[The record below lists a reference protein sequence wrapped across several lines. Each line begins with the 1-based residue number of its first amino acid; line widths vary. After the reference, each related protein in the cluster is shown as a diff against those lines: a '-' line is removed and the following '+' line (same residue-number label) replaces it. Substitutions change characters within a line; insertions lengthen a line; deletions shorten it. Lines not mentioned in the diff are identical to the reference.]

1 MSEALAEFIRARA
14 GADSVAIANE
24 KRLTGGAIQ
33 ENRALDVDIA
43 GGPHAGPHALV
54 LRTEARASVPLSQ
67 PVAHQFAYLDLAG
80 SVGMTVPEPL
90 WQSDDP
96 GIVGTPFYLMRRV
109 PGEALG
115 NRVVR
120 QGPNPAL
127 AERLGRELARLH
139 TIVPS
144 HEAPVFLG
152 APPDDPAAESI
163 ALYRRFLD
171 AEPMPHPAI
180 EWGLRWLETHPVAPG
195 EIVLCHH
202 DFRTGNYM
210 VEDGQLTGILDW
222 EFAGWSD
229 PMEDVAWFCAKCWR
243 FGANGL
249 EAGGIADRAPF
260 YAGYEAESGRR
271 IDPVKIR
278 FYEVMAHVRW
288 AVIALHQ
295 CGRHLSGAEP
305 DLELALIGRR
315 LPELEYEILAL
326 TAPGQ
331 DHA

>member
-1 MSEALAEFIRARA
+1 MSEALAAFIRERA
-14 GADSVAIANE
+14 GADSVTIANE
-24 KRLTGGAIQ
+24 MRLTGGAIQ
-33 ENRALDVDIA
+33 ENRALDVEIA
-43 GGPHAGPHALV
+43 GGPLAGRLALV
-54 LRTEARASVPLSQ
+54 LRTEAKSSVPLSQ
-67 PVAHQFAYLDLAG
+67 PVAHQFAYLKLAG

-90 WQSDDP
+90 WRSDDP

-144 HEAPVFLG
+144 PGAPDFLG
-152 APPDDPAAESI
+152 APPDDPAAASI

-210 VEDGQLTGILDW
+210 VEDGGLTGILDW

-229 PMEDVAWFCAKCWR
+229 PMEDVAWFCARCWR
-243 FGANGL
+243 FGANRL

-271 IDPVKIR
+271 IDPVKIH
-278 FYEVMAHVRW
+278 FYEIMAHVRW

-295 CGRHLSGAEP
+295 CGRHLSGAER

-315 LPELEYEILAL
+315 LPELEHEILSL
-326 TAPGQ
+326 TAPGRN
-331 DHA
+331 HA

>member
-1 MSEALAEFIRARA
+1 MSEALAAFIRERA

-67 PVAHQFAYLDLAG
+67 PVAHQFAYLKLAG
-80 SVGMTVPEPL
+80 SVSMTVPEPL

-96 GIVGTPFYLMRRV
+96 GIIGTPFYLMRRV

-278 FYEVMAHVRW
+278 FYEVMAHIRW

-295 CGRHLSGAEP
+295 CGRYLSGAEP

>member
-1 MSEALAEFIRARA
+1 MSEALAAFIRERA

-33 ENRALDVDIA
+33 ENRALDVEIA
-43 GGPHAGPHALV
+43 GGPHAGRHALV
-54 LRTEARASVPLSQ
+54 LRTEAKSSVPLSQ
-67 PVAHQFAYLDLAG
+67 PVANQFAYLKLAG

-120 QGPNPAL
+120 HGPNPAL

-144 HEAPVFLG
+144 RDAPDFLG
-152 APPDDPAAESI
+152 APPDDSAAESI
-163 ALYRRFLD
+163 ALYGRFLD

-210 VEDGQLTGILDW
+210 VEGGRLTGILDW

-229 PMEDVAWFCAKCWR
+229 PMEDVAWFCARCWR

-271 IDPVKIR
+271 IDPVKIH

-288 AVIALHQ
+288 AAIALHQ

-315 LPELEYEILAL
+315 LPELEYEILSL

-331 DHA
+331 DRA

>member
-1 MSEALAEFIRARA
+1 MSEALAAFIRERA
-14 GADSVAIANE
+14 GADSVSIGNE

-43 GGPHAGPHALV
+43 GGPLAGRLALV
-54 LRTEARASVPLSQ
+54 LRTEAKSSVPLSQ
-67 PVAHQFAYLDLAG
+67 PVANQFACLKLAG

-139 TIVPS
+139 AIVPS
-144 HEAPVFLG
+144 PGAPDFLG

-180 EWGLRWLETHPVAPG
+180 EWGLRWLETHPAAPG
-195 EIVLCHH
+195 EIVLCHY

-210 VEDGQLTGILDW
+210 VEDGRLTGILDW

-229 PMEDVAWFCAKCWR
+229 PMEDVAWFCARCWR
-243 FGANGL
+243 FGANEL

-271 IDPVKIR
+271 IDPVKIH

-295 CGRHLSGAEP
+295 CGRHLSGAER

-315 LPELEYEILAL
+315 LPELEHEILSL
-326 TAPGQ
+326 TAPGR
-331 DHA
+331 DRA

>member
-1 MSEALAEFIRARA
+1 MSGALAAFIRERA
-14 GADSVAIANE
+14 DADSISIVDE
-24 KRLTGGAIQ
+24 KRLAGGAIQ
-33 ENRALDVDIA
+33 ENRALDVEIA
-43 GGPHAGPHALV
+43 GGPHAGRHALV
-54 LRTEARASVPLSQ
+54 LRTEAKSSVPLSQ
-67 PVAHQFAYLDLAG
+67 PVANQFAYLKLAG

-96 GIVGTPFYLMRRV
+96 VIIGAPFYLMRRV
-109 PGEALG
+109 PGVALG

-144 HEAPVFLG
+144 DEAPAFLG

-163 ALYRRFLD
+163 ALYTRFLD
-171 AEPMPHPAI
+171 VEPMPHPAI

-210 VEDGQLTGILDW
+210 VEDGRLTGILDW

-249 EAGGIADRAPF
+249 QAGGIADRAPF
-260 YAGYEAESGRR
+260 YAGYEAESGRK
-271 IDPVKIR
+271 IDPAKIH
-278 FYEVMAHVRW
+278 FYEVMAHIRW

-315 LPELEYEILAL
+315 LPELEHEILSL
-326 TAPGQ
+326 TAPGR
-331 DHA
+331 DRA

>member
-1 MSEALAEFIRARA
+1 MSERLAAFIRQEA
-14 GADSVAIANE
+14 GAASVVISGE
-24 KRLTGGAIQ
+24 KRLAGGAIQ

-43 GGPHAGPHALV
+43 GGPHKGRHALV
-54 LRTEARASVPLSQ
+54 LRTEARSSVPLSQ
-67 PVAHQFAYLDLAG
+67 PVAHQFAYLKLAR
-80 SVGMTVPEPL
+80 SLGMTVPEPL

-96 GIVGTPFYLMRRV
+96 DIVGAPFFLMRRME
-109 PGEALG
+109 GEALG

-139 TIVPS
+139 GI
-144 HEAPVFLG
+144 APPDDTLAFLG
-152 APPDDPAAESI
+152 EPPDDPAAAGI
-163 ALYRRFLD
+163 ALYRGFLD
-171 AEPMPHPAI
+171 AEAMPHPVI
-180 EWGLRWLETHPVAPG
+180 EWGLRWLETHPVEPG

-210 VEDGQLTGILDW
+210 VGDSRLTGILDW
-222 EFAGWSD
+222 EFAGWAD
-229 PMEDVAWFCAKCWR
+229 PMEDVAWFCARCWR
-243 FGANGL
+243 FGAHAL

-260 YAGYEAESGRR
+260 YAGYESESGRR
-271 IDPVKIR
+271 IDPQKIR

-295 CGRHLSGAEP
+295 CNRHLSGAEP

-315 LPELEYEILAL
+315 LPELEHEILRL
-326 TAPGQ
+326 TAPGGR
-331 DHA
+331 DA

>member
-1 MSEALAEFIRARA
+1 MSEALAAFIREGA
-14 GADSVAIANE
+14 GAESVSIVDE

-33 ENRALDVDIA
+33 ENRALDVEIA
-43 GGPHAGPHALV
+43 GGPLAGRHALV
-54 LRTEARASVPLSQ
+54 LRTEAKSSVPLSQ
-67 PVAHQFAYLDLAG
+67 PVANQFAYLKLAR

-90 WQSDDP
+90 WQSDDSR
-96 GIVGTPFYLMRRV
+96 IIGTPFYLMRRV

-115 NRVVR
+115 NRLVR
-120 QGPNPAL
+120 QGANPAL

-144 HEAPVFLG
+144 DEAPAFLG
-152 APPDDPAAESI
+152 VPPKDPAAESF

-180 EWGLRWLETHPVAPG
+180 EWGLRWLETHMVAPG

-210 VEDGQLTGILDW
+210 VEEGRLTGILDW

-243 FGANGL
+243 FGANRL
-249 EAGGIADRAPF
+249 EAGGIAHRAPF

-271 IDPVKIR
+271 IDPAKIR
-278 FYEVMAHVRW
+278 FYEVMAHIRW

-315 LPELEYEILAL
+315 LPELEHEILAL

-331 DHA
+331 SHA

>member
-1 MSEALAEFIRARA
+1 MSEALAAFIRERA

-33 ENRALDVDIA
+33 ENRALDVEIA
-43 GGPHAGPHALV
+43 GGPHAGRHALV
-54 LRTEARASVPLSQ
+54 LRTGAKSSVPLSQ
-67 PVAHQFAYLDLAG
+67 PVANQFAYLKLAG

-144 HEAPVFLG
+144 RDAPDFLG
-152 APPDDPAAESI
+152 APPDDSAAESI
-163 ALYRRFLD
+163 ALYGRFLD

-180 EWGLRWLETHPVAPG
+180 EWGLRWLETHPAAPG

-210 VEDGQLTGILDW
+210 VEGGRLTGILDW

-229 PMEDVAWFCAKCWR
+229 PMEDVAWFCARCWR

-260 YAGYEAESGRR
+260 YAGYEAESGRP
-271 IDPVKIR
+271 IDPVKIH

-288 AVIALHQ
+288 AAIALHQ

-315 LPELEYEILAL
+315 LPELEYEILSL

-331 DHA
+331 DRA

>member
-1 MSEALAEFIRARA
+1 MSERLAAFIRDEA
-14 GADSVAIANE
+14 GADSVAISGE

-33 ENRALDVDIA
+33 ENRALDVEIA
-43 GGPHAGPHALV
+43 GGPHAGRHALV
-54 LRTEARASVPLSQ
+54 LRTEAKSSVPLSQ
-67 PVAHQFAYLDLAG
+67 PVAHQFAFLRLAR
-80 SVGMTVPEPL
+80 SAGMTVPEPL

-96 GIVGTPFYLMRRV
+96 AIVGAPFYLMRRV
-109 PGEALG
+109 PGVALG

-139 TIVPS
+139 S
-144 HEAPVFLG
+144 N
-152 APPDDPAAESI
+152 APPDDALAFLGPPPADPAAAGI

-171 AEPMPHPAI
+171 QEPMPHPVI
-180 EWGLRWLETHPVAPG
+180 EWGLRWLETHPVEPG

-210 VEDGQLTGILDW
+210 VEDGRLAGILDW
-222 EFAGWSD
+222 EFAGWAD
-229 PMEDVAWFCAKCWR
+229 PMEDVAWFCARCWR
-243 FGANGL
+243 FGANAL

-260 YAGYEAESGRR
+260 YAGYEAESGRG
-271 IDPVKIR
+271 IDPGKIH
-278 FYEVMAHVRW
+278 FYEVMAHIRW

-295 CGRHLSGAEP
+295 CGRHLSGEEP

-315 LPELEYEILAL
+315 LPELEHEVLAL
-326 TAPGQ
+326 TAPA
-331 DHA
+331 DA

>member
-1 MSEALAEFIRARA
+1 MSDALAAFIRDRA
-14 GADSVAIANE
+14 GADSVSIANE
-24 KRLTGGAIQ
+24 MRLTGGAIQ
-33 ENRALDVDIA
+33 ENRALDVEIA
-43 GGPHAGPHALV
+43 SGPLAGRLALV
-54 LRTEARASVPLSQ
+54 LRTEAKSSVPLSQ
-67 PVAHQFAYLDLAG
+67 PVAHQFAYLQLAG

-90 WQSDDP
+90 WRSDDP
-96 GIVGTPFYLMRRV
+96 DIVGTPFYLMRRV

-120 QGPNPAL
+120 QGPRPAL

-144 HEAPVFLG
+144 PEAPDFLG
-152 APPDDPAAESI
+152 SPPDDPAADSI

-171 AEPMPHPAI
+171 DEPMPHPAI
-180 EWGLRWLETHPVAPG
+180 EWGLRWLETHRVAPG

-210 VEDGQLTGILDW
+210 VEDGRLTGILDW

-229 PMEDVAWFCAKCWR
+229 PMEDVAWFCARCWR
-243 FGANGL
+243 FGANRL

-271 IDPVKIR
+271 IDPVKIH

-295 CGRHLSGAEP
+295 CGRHLSGAER

-315 LPELEYEILAL
+315 LPELEYEILSL
-326 TAPGQ
+326 TAPGR

>member
-1 MSEALAEFIRARA
+1 MSEPLAAFIQEEA
-14 GADSVAIANE
+14 GAASVSIVDQ

-43 GGPHAGPHALV
+43 GGPHAGRHELV
-54 LRTEARASVPLSQ
+54 LRTEAKSPVPLSQ
-67 PVAHQFAYLDLAG
+67 PVAHQFAYLKLAR
-80 SVGMTVPEPL
+80 SVGMTAPEPL
-90 WQSDDP
+90 WHSEDP
-96 GIVGTPFYLMRRV
+96 GIIGAPFYLMRRV

-120 QGPNPAL
+120 RGPNEAL

-139 TIVPS
+139 IIRPP
-144 HEAPVFLG
+144 HDGLGFLG
-152 APPDDPAAESI
+152 APPADPAAHGI
-163 ALYRRFLD
+163 ALYRGFLD

-180 EWGLRWLETHPVAPG
+180 EWGLRWLETHPVPPG

-210 VEDGQLTGILDW
+210 VEDGRLTGILDW

-243 FGANGL
+243 FGANAL

-260 YAGYEAESGRR
+260 YAGYEAGSGRR
-271 IDPVKIR
+271 IDPAKIR

-295 CGRHLSGAEP
+295 CGRHLSGEEP

-315 LPELEYEILAL
+315 LPELEHEILSM
-326 TAPGQ
+326 TAP
-331 DHA
+331 DVPHA

>member
-1 MSEALAEFIRARA
+1 MSEALAAFIRERA

-33 ENRALDVDIA
+33 ENRALDVEIA
-43 GGPHAGPHALV
+43 GGPHAGRHALV
-54 LRTEARASVPLSQ
+54 LRTEAKSSVPLSQ
-67 PVAHQFAYLDLAG
+67 PVANQFAYLKLAG

-120 QGPNPAL
+120 LGPNPAL

-144 HEAPVFLG
+144 RDAPDFLG
-152 APPDDPAAESI
+152 APPDDSAAESI
-163 ALYRRFLD
+163 ALYGRFLD

-180 EWGLRWLETHPVAPG
+180 EWGLRWLETHPAAPG

-210 VEDGQLTGILDW
+210 VEGGRLTGILDW

-229 PMEDVAWFCAKCWR
+229 PMEDVAWFCARCWR

-271 IDPVKIR
+271 IDPVKIH

-288 AVIALHQ
+288 ATIALHQ

-315 LPELEYEILAL
+315 LPELEYEILSL

-331 DHA
+331 DRA

>member
-1 MSEALAEFIRARA
+1 MSEALAAFIRDRA
-14 GADSVAIANE
+14 GADSVSIANE
-24 KRLTGGAIQ
+24 MRLTGGAIQ
-33 ENRALDVDIA
+33 ENRALDVEIA
-43 GGPHAGPHALV
+43 GGPHAGRLALV
-54 LRTEARASVPLSQ
+54 LRTEAKSSVPLSQ
-67 PVAHQFAYLDLAG
+67 PVAHQFAYLKLAG

-90 WQSDDP
+90 WRSDDP

-115 NRVVR
+115 NRIVR
-120 QGPNPAL
+120 RGPNPVL

-144 HEAPVFLG
+144 PAAPDFLG
-152 APPDDPAAESI
+152 TPPDDPAAESI

-195 EIVLCHH
+195 RIVLCHH

-210 VEDGQLTGILDW
+210 VEDGRLTGILDW

-243 FGANGL
+243 FGANRL

-271 IDPVKIR
+271 IDPVKIH

-295 CGRHLSGAEP
+295 CGRHLSGAER

-315 LPELEYEILAL
+315 LPELEHEILSL

-331 DHA
+331 NHA

>member
-1 MSEALAEFIRARA
+1 MSAALAAFIREEA
-14 GADSVAIANE
+14 GANAVDIVNE
-24 KRLTGGAIQ
+24 ERLTGGAIQ
-33 ENRALDVDIA
+33 ENRALDVEIA
-43 GGPHAGPHALV
+43 GGPHAGRHALV
-54 LRTEARASVPLSQ
+54 LRTEAGSSVPLSQ
-67 PVAHQFAYLDLAG
+67 PVANQFACLMLAR

-90 WQSDDP
+90 WRSDDP
-96 GIVGTPFYLMRRV
+96 GTIGAPFCLMRRV
-109 PGEALG
+109 PGTALG

-120 QGPNPAL
+120 LGPKPAL

-139 TIVPS
+139 TIVPDDD
-144 HEAPVFLG
+144 APAFLG
-152 APPDDPAAESI
+152 PPPEDPATDAV
-163 ALYRRFLD
+163 ALYRGFLD

-180 EWGLRWLETHPVAPG
+180 EWGLRWLETHPVPPG

-210 VEDGQLTGILDW
+210 VEDGGLTGILDW
-222 EFAGWSD
+222 EFAGWAD

-243 FGANGL
+243 FGANRL

-271 IDPVKIR
+271 IDPAKIR
-278 FYEVMAHVRW
+278 FYEVMAHIRW

-295 CGRHLSGAEP
+295 CGRHLSGAES

-315 LPELEYEILAL
+315 LPELEHEILSL
-326 TAPGQ
+326 TAPGRN
-331 DHA
+331 DA

>member
-1 MSEALAEFIRARA
+1 MSKALAAFIRERA

-33 ENRALDVDIA
+33 ENRALDVEIA
-43 GGPHAGPHALV
+43 GGPHAGRHALV
-54 LRTEARASVPLSQ
+54 LRTEAKSSVPLSQ
-67 PVAHQFAYLDLAG
+67 PVANQFAYLKLAG

-120 QGPNPAL
+120 LGRNPAL

-144 HEAPVFLG
+144 QDAPDFLG

-171 AEPMPHPAI
+171 AEPMPHPAV
-180 EWGLRWLETHPVAPG
+180 EWGLRWLETHPAAPD

-210 VEDGQLTGILDW
+210 VEDGRLTGILDW

-229 PMEDVAWFCAKCWR
+229 PMEDVAWFCARCWR

-271 IDPVKIR
+271 IDPVKIH

-288 AVIALHQ
+288 ATIALHQ

-315 LPELEYEILAL
+315 LPELEYEILSL

-331 DHA
+331 DRA

>member
-67 PVAHQFAYLDLAG
+67 PVAHQFAYLELAG

-210 VEDGQLTGILDW
+210 VEDGQLTGVLDW

-249 EAGGIADRAPF
+249 EAGGIAGRTPF
-260 YAGYEAESGRR
+260 YAGYEAGSGRR

-278 FYEVMAHVRW
+278 FYEVMAHIRW

-295 CGRHLSGAEP
+295 CGRYLSGAEP

>member
-1 MSEALAEFIRARA
+1 MSDALAAFIRERA
-14 GADSVAIANE
+14 GADSVTIANE
-24 KRLTGGAIQ
+24 MRLTGGAIQ
-33 ENRALDVDIA
+33 ENRALDVEIA
-43 GGPHAGPHALV
+43 GGPLAGRLALV
-54 LRTEARASVPLSQ
+54 LRTEAKSSVPLSQ
-67 PVAHQFAYLDLAG
+67 PVAHQFAYLKLAG

-90 WQSDDP
+90 WRSDDP

-139 TIVPS
+139 AIVPS
-144 HEAPVFLG
+144 PEAPDFLG

-180 EWGLRWLETHPVAPG
+180 EWGLRWMETHPVAPG

-210 VEDGQLTGILDW
+210 VEDGRLTGILDW

-229 PMEDVAWFCAKCWR
+229 PMEDVAWFCARCWR
-243 FGANGL
+243 FGANRL

-271 IDPVKIR
+271 VDPVKIH

-295 CGRHLSGAEP
+295 CGRHLSGAER

-315 LPELEYEILAL
+315 LPELEHEILSL
-326 TAPGQ
+326 TAPGR

>member
-1 MSEALAEFIRARA
+1 MSERLAAFIRSVA
-14 GADSVAIANE
+14 GADSVSISDE
-24 KRLTGGAIQ
+24 GRLAGGAIQ
-33 ENRALDVDIA
+33 ENRALDVEIA
-43 GGPHAGPHALV
+43 GGPHEGRHALV
-54 LRTEARASVPLSQ
+54 LRTEARSSVPLSQ
-67 PVAHQFAYLDLAG
+67 PVAHQFAYLKLAR
-80 SVGMTVPEPL
+80 SFGMTVPEPL

-96 GIVGTPFYLMRRV
+96 GILGAPFCLMRRV

-120 QGPNPAL
+120 QGANPAL

-139 TIVPS
+139 AIATPDD
-144 HEAPVFLG
+144 ALAFLG
-152 APPDDPAAESI
+152 APPTDPAAASI
-163 ALYRRFLD
+163 ALYRGFLD
-171 AEPMPHPAI
+171 REAMPHPVI

-210 VEDGQLTGILDW
+210 VEDGRLTGILDW

-229 PMEDVAWFCAKCWR
+229 PMEDVAWFCARCWR
-243 FGANGL
+243 FGANAL
-249 EAGGIADRAPF
+249 EAGGIADRGPF
-260 YAGYEAESGRR
+260 YAGYEDESGRR
-271 IDPVKIR
+271 IEPDKIH

-295 CGRHLSGAEP
+295 CARHLSGAEP

-315 LPELEYEILAL
+315 LPELEHEILAL
-326 TAPGQ
+326 TAPG
-331 DHA
+331 DA

>member
-1 MSEALAEFIRARA
+1 MSEALAAFIRERA
-14 GADSVAIANE
+14 GADSVSVVNE

-33 ENRALDVDIA
+33 ENRAFDADIT
-43 GGPHAGPHALV
+43 GGLHAGRHALV
-54 LRTEARASVPLSQ
+54 LRTEAKSSVPLSQ
-67 PVAHQFAYLDLAG
+67 PVANQFAYLKIAR

-96 GIVGTPFYLMRRV
+96 GIIGVPFYLMRRV

-144 HEAPVFLG
+144 PEAPASLG

-171 AEPMPHPAI
+171 VEPMPHPAI

-210 VEDGQLTGILDW
+210 VEEGRLTGILDW

-229 PMEDVAWFCAKCWR
+229 PMEDVAWFCARCWR
-243 FGANGL
+243 FGANRL

-260 YAGYEAESGRR
+260 YAGYETESGRR
-271 IDPVKIR
+271 IDPVKIH
-278 FYEVMAHVRW
+278 FYEIMAHVRW

-315 LPELEYEILAL
+315 LPELEHEILAL
-326 TAPGQ
+326 TAPGR

>member
-1 MSEALAEFIRARA
+1 MSEALAAFIREQS
-14 GADSVAIANE
+14 GADSVSIANE
-24 KRLTGGAIQ
+24 MRLTGGAIQ
-33 ENRALDVDIA
+33 ENRALDVEIA
-43 GGPHAGPHALV
+43 GGPLAGRLALV
-54 LRTEARASVPLSQ
+54 LRTEAKSSVPLSQ
-67 PVAHQFAYLDLAG
+67 PVAHQFAYLKLAG

-90 WQSDDP
+90 WRSDDP

-139 TIVPS
+139 AIVPS
-144 HEAPVFLG
+144 PEAPDFLG

-171 AEPMPHPAI
+171 AEPMPHAAI

-210 VEDGQLTGILDW
+210 VEDGRLTGILDW

-229 PMEDVAWFCAKCWR
+229 PMEDVAWFCARCWR
-243 FGANGL
+243 FGANRL

-271 IDPVKIR
+271 IDPVKIH

-295 CGRHLSGAEP
+295 CGRHLSGAER

-315 LPELEYEILAL
+315 LPELEYEILSL
-326 TAPGQ
+326 TAPGR

>member
-1 MSEALAEFIRARA
+1 MSEALAAFIRERA
-14 GADSVAIANE
+14 GADSVAVSG
-24 KRLTGGAIQ
+24 KRRLAGGAIQ

-43 GGPHAGPHALV
+43 GGPLAGRHALV
-54 LRTEARASVPLSQ
+54 LRTEAKSSVPLSQ
-67 PVAHQFAYLDLAG
+67 PVARQFAYLAIAR

-90 WQSDDP
+90 WYSDDP
-96 GIVGTPFYLMRRV
+96 GIVGAPFYLMRRV

-120 QGPNPAL
+120 RGADPAL

-139 TIVPS
+139 SI
-144 HEAPVFLG
+144 
-152 APPDDPAAESI
+152 APPDDALAFLGDPPADAAAAGI
-163 ALYRRFLD
+163 ALYRGFLD
-171 AEPMPHPAI
+171 REEMPHPAI

-210 VEDGQLTGILDW
+210 VDEGGLTGILDW

-229 PMEDVAWFCAKCWR
+229 PMEDVAWFCARCWR
-243 FGANGL
+243 FGAHAL
-249 EAGGIADRAPF
+249 EAGGIAARAPF

-271 IDPVKIR
+271 IEPRKIH

-315 LPELEYEILAL
+315 LPELEHEILRL
-326 TAPGQ
+326 TAPRGR
-331 DHA
+331 DA